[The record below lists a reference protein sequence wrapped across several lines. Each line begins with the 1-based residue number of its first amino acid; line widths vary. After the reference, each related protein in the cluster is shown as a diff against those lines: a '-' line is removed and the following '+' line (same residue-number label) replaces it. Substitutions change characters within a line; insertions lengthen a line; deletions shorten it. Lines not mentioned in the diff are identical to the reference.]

1 MVDSKESYKFDPEV
15 KGLNNLQKL
24 ANGEQWSRN
33 KKTEEGPKRRYQ
45 RYMYTFWG
53 GGFKGHFSK
62 QNVLFCGLEMV
73 QGGREGGGGAG
84 GDWSLSLPLSSC
96 LAL

>member
-1 MVDSKESYKFDPEV
+1 MVSSEV
-15 KGLNNLQKL
+15 GT
-24 ANGEQWSRN
+24 

-62 QNVLFCGLEMV
+62 QNVLFCGLELV

-84 GDWSLSLPLSSC
+84 GRGLKPQSSSLKLSGSVVPGGGC
-96 LAL
+96 LATFINSG

>member
-1 MVDSKESYKFDPEV
+1 MVSSEV
-15 KGLNNLQKL
+15 GTQ
-24 ANGEQWSRN
+24 
-33 KKTEEGPKRRYQ
+33 KTEEGPKRRYQ

-73 QGGREGGGGAG
+73 QGGREGGGGSTRAG
-84 GDWSLSLPLSSC
+84 TEASVFLSQAVWLCSPWWRVFGLLSH
-96 LAL
+96 LY